1 MYYNRLVIY
10 KGDATLAEIKRSQL
24 DELENLVFE
33 LNCIT
38 YLLSLVQYDKNCGY
52 ILIKEFSFLKGVED
66 YLTIRQI
73 DTVLKLN
80 DLFNSM

>member
-1 MYYNRLVIY
+1 M
-10 KGDATLAEIKRSQL
+10 AEIKRSQL

-38 YLLSLVQYDKNCGY
+38 YLLCLAQYDRNCGY
-52 ILIKEFSFLKGVED
+52 ILIKEFDFLKGVED
-66 YLTIRQI
+66 YLAEKQI

-80 DLFNSM
+80 SLFNSM

>member
-1 MYYNRLVIY
+1 M
-10 KGDATLAEIKRSQL
+10 AEIKISQL

-38 YLLSLVQYDKNCGY
+38 YLLSLAQYDKNCGY
-52 ILIKEFSFLKGVED
+52 LLIKEFEFLKGVED
-66 YLTIRQI
+66 YLTKKQI

-80 DLFNSM
+80 DLFYSI